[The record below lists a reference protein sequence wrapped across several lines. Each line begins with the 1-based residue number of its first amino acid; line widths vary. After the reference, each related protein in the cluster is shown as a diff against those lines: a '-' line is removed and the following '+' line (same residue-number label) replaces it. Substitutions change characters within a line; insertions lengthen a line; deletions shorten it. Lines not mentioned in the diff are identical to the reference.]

1 MASKELNVKVKHRYD
16 TALNWT
22 TNNPVLLAGELG
34 IESDTKNVKIG
45 DGTKNWNS
53 LSYFTTN
60 IRSSEKNELNT
71 SIANAHSFTSV
82 ESTEAGMLSWTNAKR
97 GYICIRTDLNKTFIL
112 SQEPASNINN
122 WIELLFPLPDIIAI
136 SLKVQNGAVN
146 LIRLINGEEV
156 PQTAFYIRNELT
168 SDDSSSALSASQ
180 GKELKRLL
188 DLRYV
193 KPSTGI
199 PEADLESSIQTKL
212 SKVDSL
218 ENYNDSELR
227 GLISEKANT
236 SDLDNYMPLL
246 GGTAQRFRVS
256 TTSGSTFVRS
266 NGDTPIISQA
276 TSTTRGSYVSFTD
289 SYGSLGAI
297 GIGSAG
303 SPVFRDINKNVFEI
317 ALKSDIPE
325 DTGGIKLRR
334 WTD

>member
-16 TALNWT
+16 TASNWT
-22 TNNPVLLAGELG
+22 TNNPVLLAGEFG

-45 DGTKNWNS
+45 DGTKTWS
-53 LSYFTTN
+53 QLPYFTTN

-71 SIANAHSFTSV
+71 NIANAHSFTSV

-112 SQEPASNINN
+112 SQEPASNIDN

-156 PQTAFYIRNELT
+156 PQTAFYIENSLT
-168 SDDSSSALSASQ
+168 SDLTESALAASQ
-180 GKELKRLL
+180 GKELKRLI

-199 PEADLESSIQTKL
+199 PEADLDSSIQTRLNKI
-212 SKVDSL
+212 DSL

-227 GLISEKANT
+227 GIISEKANT

-246 GGTAQRFRVS
+246 GAETSRFRVE
-256 TTSGSTFVRS
+256 TTSGSTFVRA
-266 NGDTPIISQA
+266 NGNTPIIAQA
-276 TSTTRGSYVSFTD
+276 TASDSFISFTGL
-289 SYGSLGAI
+289 YGTLGSI
-297 GIGSAG
+297 GVNS
-303 SPVFRDINKNVFEI
+303 NKKPMFTSFDVEEELAF
-317 ALKSDIPE
+317 KSDIPE
-325 DTGGIKLRR
+325 NAGVTLRR